1 MLAGDWR
8 RGTLSGSGIASNQP
22 VWPILPAGHRPV
34 ASGTLLP
41 VIRPILAAA
50 LFAALPAAPP
60 TAALAAAPPTAA
72 APVAVLV
79 PSAGARHC
87 AGTRSRPPVGER
99 SRSGCGA
106 PAAVHRVG
114 AGSGVAAGA
123 TAGARGG
130 TGFGVGAGA
139 GNRGGTGL
147 GTEADAGARGGTR
160 FGVGTMERGR
170 PPEAAIV
177 WRRSRALGRP
187 NLGRL
192 VGGVELPAA
201 GTHFVT
207 VDPVSGTSPNR
218 AWRRNGTDRLVEVLL
233 RVAEEHTAAHPD
245 APRLVVGDLSRP
257 RGGRFGPEHGGD
269 GHRSHQNGLDADV
282 FYPRRDGRERIPA
295 RVAQV
300 DRRLAQE
307 LVDRFVRAGARY
319 VFVGPATGLRG
330 PPKVV
335 MTLAN
340 HDDHLHLR
348 IRPGNRSGR

>member
-1 MLAGDWR
+1 
-8 RGTLSGSGIASNQP
+8 
-22 VWPILPAGHRPV
+22 
-34 ASGTLLP
+34 
-41 VIRPILAAA
+41 
-50 LFAALPAAPP
+50 
-60 TAALAAAPPTAA
+60 
-72 APVAVLV
+72 
-79 PSAGARHC
+79 
-87 AGTRSRPPVGER
+87 
-99 SRSGCGA
+99 
-106 PAAVHRVG
+106 
-114 AGSGVAAGA
+114 
-123 TAGARGG
+123 
-130 TGFGVGAGA
+130 
-139 GNRGGTGL
+139 
-147 GTEADAGARGGTR
+147 
-160 FGVGTMERGR
+160 MERGR

-233 RVAEEHTAAHPD
+233 RVAEEHAAAHPD

-282 FYPRRDGRERIPA
+282 FYPRRDGLERIPA